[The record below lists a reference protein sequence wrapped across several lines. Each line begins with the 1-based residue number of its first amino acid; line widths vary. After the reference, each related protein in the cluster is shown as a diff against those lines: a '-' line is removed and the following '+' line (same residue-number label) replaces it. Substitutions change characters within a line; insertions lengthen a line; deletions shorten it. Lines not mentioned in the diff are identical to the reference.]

1 MKDTRITLQ
10 TPLQDYQKEMAEEF
24 KELNG
29 KIWKL
34 ESFITNNDD
43 FSALDTNKRTL
54 MKWQLSAMKSY
65 REALYARCLDEN
77 FIP

>member
-1 MKDTRITLQ
+1 MKDKRITLQ
-10 TPLQDYQKEMAEEF
+10 TPLQDYQQRMAEEF

-29 KIWKL
+29 KIEKL
-34 ESFITNNDD
+34 ESFITSNDT
-43 FSALDTNKRTL
+43 FQTLDANKRTL

-65 REALYARCLDEN
+65 REALYERCLCEN